1 MGSAAVQLAHAA
13 GARVFATASGPKR
26 DAVMALGT
34 EVVVDHRS
42 EDFQAVVLAATGGR
56 GVDVVIDLIGAP
68 SLERNVRSLAEGG
81 RLVCVGLPALAAG
94 TLRPVIDC
102 SYPLAEAHR
111 RMESGAN
118 VGKILLQP

>member
-1 MGSAAVQLAHAA
+1 MQLAHAA
-13 GARVFATASGPKR
+13 GARVFSTASGPKR
-26 DAVMALGT
+26 DAVMALGADV
-34 EVVVDHRS
+34 VVVDHRS
-42 EDFQAVVLAATGGR
+42 EDFQAVVLEATGGR

-68 SLERNVRSLAEGG
+68 SLERNVRLLAEGG

-94 TLRPVIDC
+94 TMRPVIDRT
-102 SYPLAEAHR
+102 YPLAEAAEANR